1 MSGIGIEFEIGVR
14 VQMSDSI
21 IMIVGAS
28 YFHLLSYEQIDIED
42 LNTTI
47 PSSIFSPNYYEFS
60 FIPNNHKQLVAFNL
74 I

>member
-28 YFHLLSYEQIDIED
+28 YFHLLSYEQIVIED

-47 PSSIFSPNYYEFS
+47 PSSIFSPNHYEFS
-60 FIPNNHKQLVAFNL
+60 FIPNNHQQLVAFNL